1 MQLTEEL
8 HSNCRIII
16 INGRLDTTTHAVLE
30 KRLMDLIQAGET
42 RFLADCR
49 GMDYISS
56 SGLRVFLMALKKIR
70 TLRGRLILCSLT
82 GNVREVFAI
91 SGFAGIFEI
100 YPGREEALR
109 AFEH

>member
-8 HSNCRIII
+8 NPDCRILI
-16 INGRLDTTTHAVLE
+16 INGRLDTITHGVLE
-30 KRLMDLIQAGET
+30 KRLLELIGAGET
-42 RFLADCR
+42 RFLADCS

-70 TLRGRLILCSLT
+70 TLRGRLVLCSLT

-100 YPGREEALR
+100 YPGVKK
-109 AFEH
+109 H